1 MTRGFLLVC
10 INIILYK
17 FKFCI
22 KKATLKKIR
31 IAFNSIDERVIFNYS
46 PKYSTVLESPF
57 TFTLVKL
64 YFAKFFIDLSH
75 FLPLKAD

>member
-1 MTRGFLLVC
+1 MILKLKRLCFNFFYLLV
-10 INIILYK
+10 
-17 FKFCI
+17 F
-22 KKATLKKIR
+22 LKKISQSENLNWL
-31 IAFNSIDERVIFNYS
+31 IYIKDERVFYYS
-46 PKYSTVLESPF
+46 PKYLTVLESPF